1 MHNLL
6 KLLAN
11 LSAINILNI
20 VKDIEQKIDINKFIS
35 TEVINNQGNVS

>member
-20 VKDIEQKIDINKFIS
+20 VKDIEQKIDINTFIS